1 MRRLLASALFAL
13 ALVSPLHAQ
22 EDIRMTARGT
32 FDPTVTP
39 VSDANVAG
47 PIDRYVLEKQF
58 RGDLEGES
66 SGEMLG
72 AGTPDEGAAGYVAL
86 EHVTGTLNGRSGGFV
101 LQHLGSMSD
110 GAMELRVQVV
120 PGSGTDE
127 LAGLAGEMTI
137 VIEDGEHSYEFEYTL
152 EGSPTDGG

>member
-1 MRRLLASALFAL
+1 MRRLLASTLFLVAL
-13 ALVSPLHAQ
+13 ATPLHAQ
-22 EDIRMTARGT
+22 EDASMTARGT

-39 VSDANVAG
+39 ASDDGAPG
-47 PIDRYVLEKQF
+47 PIDRYALEKQF

-66 SGEMLG
+66 SGVMLG
-72 AGTPDEGAAGYVAL
+72 SGSPDEGAAGYVAL

-110 GAMELRVQVV
+110 GGMELRVQVV
-120 PGSGTDE
+120 PGSGTGD
-127 LAGLAGEMTI
+127 LTGLAGEMTI

-152 EGSPTDGG
+152 EESAADGG